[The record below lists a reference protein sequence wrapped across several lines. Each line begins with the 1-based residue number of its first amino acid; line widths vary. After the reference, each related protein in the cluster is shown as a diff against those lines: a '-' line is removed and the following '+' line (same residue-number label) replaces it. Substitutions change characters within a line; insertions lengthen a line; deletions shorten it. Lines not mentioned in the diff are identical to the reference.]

1 MTMTQIEGVLNIDK
15 PSGIS
20 SHDVVARIRLITGIR
35 RVGHTG
41 TLDPLAT
48 GLLIVCL
55 GRATR
60 LAEYLAGQKKEY
72 LATIRLGQETNT
84 FDAEGTILA
93 DKPVNVSK
101 SQLLVTLDQFKGKIK
116 QIPPM
121 YSAVKIDGQPLYRQ
135 ARQGKVIDRPAREVT
150 IFELELCRWQSPDVE
165 IRLVCS
171 SGTYV
176 RAIAH
181 DLGQSLGCGA
191 YLLGLRRTAV
201 GNHRIDAAISLE
213 DLQKSDWQ
221 DFLQPSDVAVSH
233 LAGVVL
239 AEKEAVSLY
248 QGQRVP
254 HHFKSIE
261 PLVRAYDEDG
271 RFIGVLSGDEHY
283 WSAKKILYQPGE

>member
-1 MTMTQIEGVLNIDK
+1 MTQIEGVLSIDK
-15 PSGIS
+15 PSGLT
-20 SHDVVARIRLITGIR
+20 SHDVVARIRLISGIR

-72 LATIRLGQETNT
+72 LAVIRLGQETNT

-93 DKPVNVSK
+93 EKPVNVSK
-101 SQLLVTLDQFKGKIK
+101 SQLLATLDQFKGKIK

-121 YSAVKIDGQPLYRQ
+121 YSAVKIDGQPLYRR

-150 IFELELCRWQSPDVE
+150 IFELDLRSWQSPDVQ

-171 SGTYV
+171 SGTYIRV
-176 RAIAH
+176 IAH

-191 YLLGLRRTAV
+191 YLMGLRRTAV
-201 GNHRIDAAISLE
+201 GNHRVDTAIPLE
-213 DLQKSDWQ
+213 DLQKPDWQ
-221 DFLQPSDVAVSH
+221 DHLQASDVAVSH
-233 LAGVVL
+233 LPGVVL

-248 QGQRVP
+248 HGQRIP
-254 HHFKSIE
+254 HHSQSIE
-261 PLVRAYDEDG
+261 PLVRAYDENG
-271 RFIGVLSGDEHY
+271 RFIGVLSGDEQY